1 MNITSKKPLTDGP
14 LSLGY
19 KLMDITLRTKICAQR
34 AWKFKTEATEASLKQ
49 LLRLD

>member
-1 MNITSKKPLTDGP
+1 MNITSKKLLTDGP

-19 KLMDITLRTKICAQR
+19 KLMDIKLRTKICAQR
-34 AWKFKTEATEASLKQ
+34 AWKFKATEASLKQ